1 MTDAARSVAVLTDS
15 TADIPPRMAQ
25 DEGVTVIKL
34 VTTFPDG
41 TIVRDGDLTQGRFF
55 ELMDRERTLPTTSQ
69 PPLGDFTSMYAGL
82 LERFGHVV
90 SIHLSSRLS
99 GTLEAA
105 RIAAEAFGDRVQVV
119 DSRSV
124 SWGLGWPVVFAAR
137 AAKSG
142 ALVDEVV
149 AIAERTR
156 DRARFIVGLNTLDN
170 LARGGRI
177 GAVASFAG
185 SLIDLKVLLTV
196 DADGSL
202 MPVARMRGTRAAL
215 RGTLDWVRR
224 EMHGAPAGAFCVL
237 HAMSGEIAEHLRDA
251 LADAY
256 HHTELFVVETGAV
269 LSTHAG
275 PAWAI
280 GFIPEETDAP

>member
-1 MTDAARSVAVLTDS
+1 VSEAVRAVAVVTDS
-15 TADIPPRMAQ
+15 TADIPPRTARA
-25 DEGVTVIKL
+25 EGVTVIKL

-41 TIVRDGDLTQGRFF
+41 TVVRDGDVTQRRFF
-55 ELMDRERTLPTTSQ
+55 ELMDVERTLPTTSQ
-69 PPLGDFTSMYAGL
+69 PPLGDFTSLYAGL
-82 LERFGHVV
+82 LERFAHVV
-90 SIHLSSRLS
+90 SVHLSGRLS
-99 GTLEAA
+99 GTLDAA
-105 RIAAEAFGDRVQVV
+105 RAAAEPFGDRVRVV

-124 SWGLGWPVVFAAR
+124 SWGLGWPVVIAAR
-137 AAKSG
+137 AARAG
-142 ALVDEVV
+142 ATVDEVV
-149 AIAERTR
+149 AIAEHTR
-156 DRARFIVGLNTLDN
+156 ERVRFIVGLNTLDN

-177 GAVASFAG
+177 GRVASFAG

-202 MPVARMRGTRAAL
+202 KPIARLRGTKAAL

-224 EMHGAPAGAFCVL
+224 EMHGATTGVFCVV

-251 LADAY
+251 LAGTYD
-256 HHTELFVVETGAV
+256 HTELFVVETGAV

-280 GFIPEETDAP
+280 AFVPEETG